1 MALWLWYIKLI
12 SITVCSIRYKIMT
25 GTEPLNKDSSPP
37 HHEAQTVKLKM
48 EDKMVQL
55 QKKVIKKAHY

>member
-1 MALWLWYIKLI
+1 MVLWLWYIKLI

-55 QKKVIKKAHY
+55 QKK